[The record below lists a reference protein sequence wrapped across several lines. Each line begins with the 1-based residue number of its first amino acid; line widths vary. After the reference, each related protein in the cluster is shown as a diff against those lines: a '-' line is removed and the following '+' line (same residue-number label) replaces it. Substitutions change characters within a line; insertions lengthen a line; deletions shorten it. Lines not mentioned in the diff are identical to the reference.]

1 MKSPPTPCACARV
14 AGFHFSY
21 SLRSYLKNRRDGEIG
36 NDILKTDTFSPIII
50 IFSFKNKQD
59 LFLFNIASILH
70 NLYGYEIFLEAKFL
84 EFAKYKIYTKHSKF
98 IRRKTKLENGINIEN
113 FLNHIADAQKVDR
126 DIWNKIYDE
135 FFKEN

>member
-1 MKSPPTPCACARV
+1 MNNEKYYNQLSEICLINLYTLSKEK
-14 AGFHFSY
+14 GKIE
-21 SLRSYLKNRRDGEIG
+21 LKD
-36 NDILKTDTFSPIII
+36 
-50 IFSFKNKQD
+50 FSFKNKQH

-98 IRRKTKLENGINIEN
+98 IHRKTKLENGINIEN

-135 FFKEN
+135 FFGGTNV